1 MMNALYIS
9 AIGLQ
14 AQKEQLD
21 AIAANFSNANTTAYK
36 RRTVDFAAVLDV
48 GVAARPAAPT
58 DAAAPAEARPARVVR
73 FDLGQGEL
81 RGTGRALD
89 VAISG
94 NGFIEVDLGA
104 GASGYSRG
112 GSLQLNADGLLTL
125 PNGLV
130 LKADV
135 RVPTGAT
142 SVSIDASGQV
152 SAVLEG
158 ERTPTVLGQIEL
170 ASFANPQALDYSGE
184 GVFVPRAST
193 AEPTRLRPG
202 EAGVGRL
209 VAGSLEGSNVR
220 MVDETVA
227 MMLMQRV
234 YELNAKV
241 VQAADE
247 MMALTNGIRRG

>member
-36 RRTVDFAAVLDV
+36 RRTVDFAAVLDL
-48 GVAARPAAPT
+48 GTAPRAAAVADT
-58 DAAAPAEARPARVVR
+58 AAPAEARPARVVR
-73 FDLGQGEL
+73 FDLAQGEL

-89 VAISG
+89 VALNGS
-94 NGFIEVDLGA
+94 GFIEVELGG
-104 GASGYSRG
+104 GATGYTRG
-112 GSLQLNADGLLTL
+112 GSLQVNADGLLAL
-125 PNGLV
+125 PSGLV

-142 SVSIDASGQV
+142 AVSIDAAGQV
-152 SAVLEG
+152 SATLEG

-170 ASFANPQALDYSGE
+170 VSFANPEALDYSGE
-184 GVFVPRAST
+184 GVFVPRANT

-202 EAGVGRL
+202 EAGAGRL
-209 VAGSLEGSNVR
+209 VPSSLEGSNVR

-227 MMLMQRV
+227 LMLMQRV
-234 YELNAKV
+234 YELNTKV